1 MLRKKKT
8 FPLSTGLLV
17 AATGV
22 GAGDLVLSALGGA
35 RYGLVLL
42 WAIPIGALLKYALNE
57 GLAKWELATGTT
69 LLEGWV
75 EKLPRA
81 VPLYFGVYLV
91 FWSFLVA
98 GTLISY
104 TGLAAN
110 TILPLPL
117 EDQWGT
123 LIWGGAQ
130 SLLTVALIRYG
141 GFRVVEKLMRFFIGV
156 MFLIVVGSA
165 VAVAPDWGA
174 VVKGT
179 FIPGGIYGSEELLF
193 VFALIGGVGGT
204 LTILCY
210 SYWLREQRASAGVSL
225 KEIRKDLG
233 VAYVLSAIFGMAVLI
248 IAAGVK
254 PEEVSGYNLVLSIA
268 DRLEEVLGNFGRW
281 AFLLG
286 FWAAVFTS
294 LVGVWNGVPYLFTDF
309 IRRYRARYGGTV
321 EKSTINNSKWYRTY
335 LWYLAVPPLLLLVYK
350 KPDWIGVAYA
360 LSGAFFMPFLAVLI
374 LYLNNHSA
382 WVGKFRNRWRS
393 NLLLV
398 LCLLLFLALFGVK
411 IVDLLPGTDGG
422 AM

>member
-1 MLRKKKT
+1 MARQKIT

-69 LLEGWV
+69 LLAGWV

-81 VPLYFGVYLV
+81 IPMYFGVYLV

-110 TILPLPL
+110 TILPLPM
-117 EDQWGT
+117 EERWGT
-123 LIWGGAQ
+123 LVWGAVQ
-130 SLLTVALIRYG
+130 SLLTVGLIRFG
-141 GFRVVEKLMRFFIGV
+141 GFRVVERLMRIFIGL
-156 MFLIVVGSA
+156 MFVVVVGSA
-165 VAVAPDWGA
+165 FAVAPDWWG
-174 VVKGT
+174 VLRGT
-179 FIPGGIYGSEELLF
+179 FVPGGIVDNETLLF

-210 SYWLREQRASAGVSL
+210 SYWLREQRELGSITL
-225 KEIRKDLG
+225 REIRTDLA
-233 VAYVLSAIFGMAVLI
+233 VAYTLTAIFGMAVLI
-248 IAAGVK
+248 IAAGVQPDQVK
-254 PEEVSGYNLVLSIA
+254 GYGLVLSIS
-268 DRLEEVLGNFGRW
+268 DRLGEVIGGVGRW
-281 AFLLG
+281 AFLIG

-309 IRRYRARYGGTV
+309 IRRYRLRYGGKV
-321 EKSTINNSKWYRTY
+321 SDGPISSSRLYHGY
-335 LWYLAVPPLLLLVYK
+335 LWYLAVPPLLLLVFK

-360 LSGAFFMPFLAVLI
+360 LSGAFFMPFIALLI
-374 LYLNNHSA
+374 LYLNNRSA
-382 WVGKFRNRWRS
+382 WVGDFRNRWGS

-398 LCLLLFLALFGVK
+398 LCLLLFLALFWNKLAG
-411 IVDLLPGTDGG
+411 LF
-422 AM
+422 

>member
-1 MLRKKKT
+1 MAQQKKT

-42 WAIPIGALLKYALNE
+42 WAIPIGAVLKYALNE

-81 VPLYFGVYLV
+81 IPLYFGVYLV

-110 TILPLPL
+110 TILPLPFA
-117 EDQWGT
+117 ERWGT
-123 LIWGGAQ
+123 FVWGAAQ
-130 SLLTVALIRYG
+130 SLLTVGLIRSG
-141 GFRVVEKLMRFFIGV
+141 GFRAVERLMRVFVGL
-156 MFLIVVGSA
+156 MFLVVIGSA

-174 VVKGT
+174 VLRGV
-179 FIPGGIYGSEELLF
+179 FVPGGISNSEALLF

-204 LTILCY
+204 LTIMCY
-210 SYWLREQRASAGVSL
+210 SYWLREQRSIGAIKLAEV
-225 KEIRKDLG
+225 RKDLG
-233 VAYVLSAIFGMAVLI
+233 VAYALTAIFGMAVLV
-248 IAAGVK
+248 IAAGVQ
-254 PEEVSGYNLVLSIA
+254 PDEVKGYGLVLSIS
-268 DRLEEVLGNFGRW
+268 DRLGEVLGSFGRW

-309 IRRYRARYGGTV
+309 IRRYQARYAGAV
-321 EKSTINNSKWYRTY
+321 AESKISDSAWYRGY
-335 LWYLAVPPLLLLVYK
+335 LWYLAVPPLLLLVFK
-350 KPDWIGVAYA
+350 RPDWIGVAYA
-360 LSGAFFMPFLAVLI
+360 WSGAFFMPFLAVLI
-374 LYLNNHSA
+374 LYLNNQSTLM
-382 WVGKFRNRWRS
+382 GQYRNRWGS

-398 LCLLLFLALFGVK
+398 LCLLLFLVLFGVK
-411 IVDLLPGTDGG
+411 FIGVF
-422 AM
+422 

>member
-1 MLRKKKT
+1 MARQKIT
-8 FPLSTGLLV
+8 FPLSTGILV

-42 WAIPIGALLKYALNE
+42 WAIPVGALLKYALNE

-81 VPLYFGVYLV
+81 IPLYFGAYLV

-117 EDQWGT
+117 EDRWGT
-123 LIWGGAQ
+123 LVWGAIH
-130 SLLTVALIRYG
+130 SLLTVMLIRLG
-141 GFRVVEKLMRFFIGV
+141 GFRIVEKLMRFFIGL
-156 MFLIVVGSA
+156 MFVVVVGSA
-165 VAVAPDWGA
+165 FAVAPDWWQ
-174 VVKGT
+174 VLRGT
-179 FIPGGIYGSEELLF
+179 FLPGGITDNESLLF

-210 SYWLREQRASAGVSL
+210 SYWLREKRTLGSVSL
-225 KEIRKDLG
+225 TEVRTDLA
-233 VAYVLSAIFGMAVLI
+233 VAYVLTAIFGMAVLI
-248 IAAGVK
+248 IAAGVQ
-254 PEEVSGYNLVLSIA
+254 PEEVKGYGLVLSIA
-268 DRLEEVLGNFGRW
+268 ERLSEVLGEAGRW
-281 AFLLG
+281 AFLIG

-309 IRRYRARYGGTV
+309 VRRYRARYGGNV
-321 EKSTINNSKWYRTY
+321 ESGSISGSRLYRGY
-335 LWYLAVPPLLLLVYK
+335 LWYLALPPLLLLVFK
-350 KPDWIGVAYA
+350 RPDWIGVAYA
-360 LSGAFFMPFLAVLI
+360 LSGAFFMPFIAILI

-382 WVGKFRNRWRS
+382 WVGSLRNRWGS

-398 LCLLLFLALFGVK
+398 LCLLLFMVLFGNKLLAL
-411 IVDLLPGTDGG
+411 L
-422 AM
+422 